1 MSVAEIEEPASA
13 ASGLARVALIGALGG
28 LLFGYDTAVI
38 NGATQ
43 YLARHFALGPVQE
56 GLAVASAL
64 LGCIPG
70 ALIAGQLA
78 DRFGR
83 RPTLFACAL
92 LFLISGIAS
101 AIVASFSQFVVAR
114 FAAGLSIGLCS
125 MICPVYISEFA
136 PPQARGRLGTLFQL
150 GIVTGIFLTL
160 FVNALIQSFGD
171 AAWNTASGWR
181 WMLGSEAVPALLLLG
196 LLIGAA
202 ESPRWRPGV
211 RSGATSGGEPLFAPR
226 HRRALLI
233 AIVIA
238 IVSQLCGINAIMYYS
253 TRIFLSAGIG
263 ISDAFWATMLVG
275 FVNLA
280 FTLVATA
287 FIDRAG
293 RRKLLLIG
301 LAIQTGALGLVG
313 ILFLHPG
320 QNLLLLL
327 SILAFIAAFAMALG
341 PISWLLPSEIFA
353 DSVRGRAMA
362 LVAFTIWASAYLV
375 AQSFPVLND
384 SPAFGPAFTF
394 LLYAGV
400 SLAGFLFTLFNL
412 PETRRL
418 SLEAASE
425 AVRKGVGA
433 A

>member
-1 MSVAEIEEPASA
+1 LAIENR
-13 ASGLARVALIGALGG
+13 GLVRVALIGSVGG

-43 YLARHFALGPVQE
+43 YLALHFALSPAKE

-83 RPTLFACAL
+83 RPTLFACAW
-92 LFLISGIAS
+92 LFLASGIAS
-101 AIVASFSQFVVAR
+101 ALVTSFAQFVAAR
-114 FAAGLSIGLCS
+114 FSAGFSIGLCS
-125 MICPVYISEFA
+125 MICPVFISEFA
-136 PPQARGRLGTLFQL
+136 PPESRGRLGTLFQL

-160 FVNALIQSFGD
+160 FINALIQSFGD

-181 WMLGSEAVPALLLLG
+181 WMLGSEAIPAIILVG
-196 LLIGAA
+196 LLFGAT
-202 ESPRWRPGV
+202 ESPRWRPGN
-211 RSGATSGGEPLFAPR
+211 RSGAASGGEPLFAAR

-238 IVSQLCGINAIMYYS
+238 IVSQLSGINAIMYYS
-253 TRIFLSAGIG
+253 TRIFTSAGIG
-263 ISDAFWATMLVG
+263 ISNAFWATMLVG
-275 FVNLA
+275 FVNLV

-293 RRKLLLIG
+293 RRQLLLIG
-301 LAIQTGALGLVG
+301 LAIQTISLGLVG
-313 ILFLHPG
+313 FLFLHPG
-320 QNLLLLL
+320 DNLLLLV

-353 DSVRGRAMA
+353 DAVRGRAMA
-362 LVAFTIWASAYLV
+362 LVAFTVWAGAYVV
-375 AQSFPVLND
+375 AQTFPILND
-384 SPAFGPAFTF
+384 SPAIGPAYTF
-394 LLYAGV
+394 FLYAIV
-400 SLAGFLFTLFNL
+400 SLAGLLFTLFTL

>member
-1 MSVAEIEEPASA
+1 MAAENT
-13 ASGLARVALIGALGG
+13 GLVRVALIGAVGG

-43 YLARHFALGPVQE
+43 YLALHFALSPAKE

-70 ALIAGQLA
+70 ALVAGHLA

-83 RPTLFACAL
+83 RPALSGCAW
-92 LFLISGIAS
+92 LFLVSGLAS
-101 AIVASFSQFVVAR
+101 AIVSTFPQFVAAR
-114 FAAGLSIGLCS
+114 FAAGFSIGLCS
-125 MICPVYISEFA
+125 MICPVFISEFA
-136 PPQARGRLGTLFQL
+136 PPDSRGRLGTLFQL

-160 FVNALIQSFGD
+160 FINALIQSFGD
-171 AAWNTASGWR
+171 AAWNTDSGWR
-181 WMLGSEAVPALLLLG
+181 WMLGSEAVPAMILLVLLFD
-196 LLIGAA
+196 AT
-202 ESPRWRPGV
+202 ESPRWRPRDPLGIQN
-211 RSGATSGGEPLFAPR
+211 GEPLFAAK

-233 AIVIA
+233 AVIIA
-238 IVSQLCGINAIMYYS
+238 IVSQLSGINAIMYYS
-253 TRIFLSAGIG
+253 TRIFFSAGIG
-263 ISDAFWATMLVG
+263 ISNAFWATMLVG
-275 FVNLA
+275 FVNLI

-293 RRKLLLIG
+293 RRQLLLIG
-301 LAIQTGALGLVG
+301 LTIQTVSLGIVG
-313 ILFLHPG
+313 FLFLHPG
-320 QNLLLLL
+320 GNLLLLV

-353 DSVRGRAMA
+353 DAVRGRAMA
-362 LVAFTIWASAYLV
+362 LVAFTVWAGAYVV
-375 AQSFPVLND
+375 AQTFPILND

-394 LLYAGV
+394 FLYAIV
-400 SLAGFLFTLFNL
+400 SFAGLLFTFFNL

-425 AVRKGVGA
+425 AVRKGIGA
-433 A
+433 V

>member
-1 MSVAEIEEPASA
+1 MAAEST
-13 ASGLARVALIGALGG
+13 GLVRVALIGAVGG

-43 YLARHFALGPVQE
+43 YLARHFALSAAQE

-70 ALIAGQLA
+70 ALTAGQLA

-83 RPTLFACAL
+83 RPTLFACAA
-92 LFLISGIAS
+92 LFLVSGIAS
-101 AIVASFSQFVVAR
+101 AIVGTFSQFVAAR
-114 FAAGLSIGLCS
+114 FAAGFSIGLCS
-125 MICPVYISEFA
+125 MICPVFISEFA
-136 PPQARGRLGTLFQL
+136 PPESRGRLGTLFQL

-160 FVNALIQSFGD
+160 FINALIQSFGD
-171 AAWNTASGWR
+171 AAWNTSHGWR
-181 WMLGSEAVPALLLLG
+181 WMLGSEAIPAIALLALLF
-196 LLIGAA
+196 GAT
-202 ESPRWRPGV
+202 ESPRWRPSDQA
-211 RSGATSGGEPLFAPR
+211 RSTMNSEPLFSSK

-238 IVSQLCGINAIMYYS
+238 LVSQLSGINAIMYYS
-253 TRIFLSAGIG
+253 TRIFFSAGIG
-263 ISDAFWATMLVG
+263 ISNAFWATMLVG
-275 FVNLA
+275 FVNLI

-287 FIDRAG
+287 FIDRTG
-293 RRKLLLIG
+293 RRRLLLIG
-301 LAIQTGALGLVG
+301 LAVQTISLGLVG
-313 ILFLHPG
+313 YLFLRPG
-320 QNLLLLL
+320 GNLLLLAA
-327 SILAFIAAFAMALG
+327 ILTFIAAFAMALG
-341 PISWLLPSEIFA
+341 PISWLLPSEIFT

-362 LVAFTIWASAYLV
+362 LVAFSVWAGAYVV
-375 AQSFPVLND
+375 AQTFPILND

-394 LLYAGV
+394 FLYATV
-400 SLAGFLFTLFNL
+400 SLAGLLFTFFNL

-425 AVRKGVGA
+425 AVRKGIGA